1 MCILCVF
8 SIDHEN
14 RFLAQLHCVKAGDS
28 SICLA
33 NRVARTLVLCVFL
46 LRLMEMLDR
55 LRAVV
60 NAQLLIQVGDVPLQR
75 PLGDEEPLRQFLIG

>member
-1 MCILCVF
+1 MYFVCIF
-8 SIDHEN
+8 IDHKN
-14 RFLAQLHCVKAGDS
+14 RFLTQLHCVKAGDS
-28 SICLA
+28 A
-33 NRVARTLVLCVFL
+33 TVARTLVERCILCVFL

-75 PLGDEEPLRQFLIG
+75 PFGDEEPLRQFLIG